1 MEARFDPQGIRER
14 LLARRQQKKSMTVRL
29 LADENFNGAINLIGA
44 IQPRGLA
51 TTGEVE
57 LQLIFDTERDH
68 YQLVHAGWHQHRRKY
83 GCLIHMDIKAGK
95 IWIQHDGTER
105 GVANELVELGVP
117 KEHIVLAYQPPYKR
131 PYTAF
136 AVA

>member
-1 MEARFDPQGIRER
+1 MANLDHYRHTIQEVIRR
-14 LLARRQQKKSMTVRL
+14 HGSHPPAY
-29 LADENFNGAINLIGA
+29 
-44 IQPRGLA
+44 
-51 TTGEVE
+51 GEVE

-68 YQLVHAGWHQHRRKY
+68 YQLVHVGWHQHRRKY
-83 GCLIHMDIKAGK
+83 GCLIHMDIKGDK
-95 IWIQHDGTER
+95 IWIQHDGTEC